1 MKAGSRQGYGPTGPP
16 AQIRSGAANVYGCH
30 LGGGIMP
37 TNLMKTE
44 SNPGDSGLRS
54 RLRTALGVRAP
65 LPDDKPLRT
74 GIRTSLFLAGGAMPL
89 LARILADFPDTVE
102 HIYSERIG
110 LLTSRSLTLLS
121 NLLPFSVA
129 EMAAVGLALWVL
141 FMAARG
147 AIQTA
152 RKRRHLLNAAA
163 CGVLWLAAAAGIL
176 LFTAYLSWGFNFARA
191 DIITRQHWSG
201 FETQTGADSSRDELT
216 LYCSRLVEL
225 ANREF
230 ENAVG
235 SRDPGKPSAP
245 SNPVAIMDAA
255 IEEAY
260 ARVTANLKLHPS
272 VGANRGRAKAV
283 LASFAMSSLLIGG
296 VYSPW
301 TGEANFNRDLP
312 AHTLPQAIAHE
323 KAHQRGITNEDE
335 ANFFGF
341 LACIHARDP
350 YVRYSGYLFAQQQ
363 ILGELRRIAPDRVV
377 ELTSRRDG
385 GIQRDIAY
393 NRTYVD
399 RHRGLFSNANAVVI
413 DAYLKAN
420 RAPAGIR
427 SYSLSARLII
437 IYARAAGKSAWL

>member
-1 MKAGSRQGYGPTGPP
+1 M
-16 AQIRSGAANVYGCH
+16 
-30 LGGGIMP
+30 
-37 TNLMKTE
+37 
-44 SNPGDSGLRS
+44 
-54 RLRTALGVRAP
+54 GVHAP
-65 LPDDKPLRT
+65 LPDDRPLRA
-74 GIRTSLFLAGGAMPL
+74 GIRTSLFLAGVAMPL
-89 LARILADFPDTVE
+89 LAWILADFPDAVE
-102 HIYSERIG
+102 HVYSERIG
-110 LLTSRSLTLLS
+110 LLISRCLTRVS
-121 NLLPFSVA
+121 NLLPFCVA
-129 EMAAVGLALWVL
+129 EMGAIGLALWAL
-141 FMAARG
+141 FMATRG

-152 RKRRHLLNAAA
+152 RRRRHLLNAVA
-163 CGVLWLAAAAGIL
+163 CGVLWFAATAGVL
-176 LFTAYLSWGFNFARA
+176 LFSAYLSWGFNFARA

-201 FETQTGADSSRDELT
+201 FETQPGADSLRDELT

-235 SRDPGKPSAP
+235 SRDPGKPSTP
-245 SNPVAIMDAA
+245 PNPVAIMDAA

-260 ARVTANLKLHPS
+260 AEVAVNLKLHPS
-272 VGANRGRAKAV
+272 MAENRGSAKAV

-312 AHTLPQAIAHE
+312 SHTLPQAIAHE

-341 LACIHARDP
+341 LACIYARDP

-363 ILGELRRIAPDRVV
+363 LLGELRRLAPDKVV

-393 NRTYVD
+393 DRMFVD
-399 RHRGLFSNANAVVI
+399 RHRGIFSSANAVAI
-413 DAYLKAN
+413 DTYLKAN
-420 RAPAGIR
+420 RASAGIR
-427 SYSLSARLII
+427 SYSQSARLII
-437 IYARAAGKSAWL
+437 IFARALDPRLFSDLSTPLRSIHQTQTR